1 MVVAKVPRTMTA
13 KTRKIAR
20 KGPLTRLFERLGY
33 GVGGEGRVGL
43 ATRSLGEVRGDS
55 RGAIFV
61 EYVALLCLVSVGGA
75 AAVVV
80 LGAPL
85 VALSRFTQLV
95 VGLPIP

>member
-1 MVVAKVPRTMTA
+1 MTSSG

-20 KGPLTRLFERLGY
+20 RGPLSRLFSGPI
-33 GVGGEGRVGL
+33 EGRVVGGQ
-43 ATRSLGEVRGDS
+43 RSLGELDGDT

-75 AAVVV
+75 AAVVT

-85 VALSRFTQLV
+85 VALARFTQLV